1 MPFCH
6 NSWFVFPTV
15 TGYNCC
21 MVLFL
26 QITGVKSTEKSLNA
40 TLNFGINSALRGLMI
55 LVVCYM
61 QVFEPQ
67 VY

>member
-1 MPFCH
+1 
-6 NSWFVFPTV
+6 
-15 TGYNCC
+15 

-40 TLNFGINSALRGLMI
+40 TLNFGINSALRELMI